1 MSAFGTKKPG
11 ANRAVQMTY
20 PEVFATVYAQTGA
33 PEAFDSGPTLEIRE
47 LPSGDDLQA
56 QFHEQKRNDANRMAM
71 AAVASR
77 KSSDNHLL
85 MYGTKN
91 PFTAVLGQRKFA
103 NPSNGAAGI
112 GGNLYAREQMVG
124 GGMTGGVL
132 RSAQGQRFGKQML
145 LNRIPQLDAI
155 ERARRQFLAQVPIT
169 EQYGTVDSNEAT
181 IESPVSELV
190 ELNLGVQ
197 QLEDSISSGLRGI
210 NRFTLVDLA
219 SVLKILF
226 RISSTA
232 NREEM
237 EILNEKFQDLAGE
250 NGVLA
255 ALEEEIDQAGI
266 EEEVTNIPIAK
277 SVVNYTDKMATYV
290 RKMLGVVNRS
300 LRERQAFSKALV
312 KQLGFTR
319 VNVTTGI
326 EEKQPPILAPRI
338 PDPDEPAPEPQAEEE
353 EEDDEEGYQPPD
365 VPGARAPLL
374 EEEEEEEQS
383 EEALPSAAELTEIGS
398 TTEGPQAN
406 VKALKHYYRS
416 LTGKRNFSTFRGTV
430 PTEIYKARRAKGY
443 DRDTALESIPVMVQ
457 HSALRGKDLTGKLLF
472 GNRAYKDSFLDVYP
486 EYTNTKKQYPLQ
498 ALFSA
503 VDTFNQ
509 SIEEGIEG
517 SGRSGG
523 ATGGARRRPAGVAPM
538 TDTFTIPN
546 TPADIVEQK
555 DALAHAGRRNVG
567 YTRDGRQTFAYRSG
581 AFLNEELPPSGP
593 HDPYL
598 ETKRQ
603 FNVVKDAP
611 FQEARLREAAN
622 PVFNDKSQQFS
633 PEQLAQM
640 AKGVEK
646 DQPAEEGGRRRRAV
660 GRKPAAFA
668 KKVLGRGV
676 VGGVKN
682 LSVAQTNAI
691 LKNDE
696 EYQAAE
702 KDLLTELGYNKG
714 HKDYL
719 KRHIA
724 LVKAA
729 KARFAASEGEAASAM
744 ASMSNSAAATSG
756 KGKRGGIMRGQNLQ
770 DTGFADSARLTVE
783 NGYPARGGGRSGGMT
798 PSQRIALR
806 RKVNPSDPAKA
817 VLFERDPAKRA
828 ETEASHAARQ
838 KALSDAGLKEEKG
851 KLVAKGRKL
860 SLRAK
865 LASDAATGGAR
876 MKQTKK
882 SRSVGRETITDIAR
896 RLSFDPPIL
905 PGRTSR
911 GALILRE
918 ALLNPEVRPEESR
931 GLRNYTYRS
940 PTRKTEA
947 QMRKE
952 QREGKGRAKGG
963 MLPTTPL
970 HQGRPFVKPPKLPVR
985 KIVEAPSGDSGS
997 TSKEYT
1003 ADKHPIKKSSTGE
1016 TPQTGKGAHGLTR
1029 ATLPTDREGFVALS
1043 QKLKG
1048 MGHYIRVN
1056 SGSQLKS
1063 IRANFIKKLG
1073 L

>member
-1 MSAFGTKKPG
+1 
-11 ANRAVQMTY
+11 
-20 PEVFATVYAQTGA
+20 
-33 PEAFDSGPTLEIRE
+33 
-47 LPSGDDLQA
+47 
-56 QFHEQKRNDANRMAM
+56 
-71 AAVASR
+71 
-77 KSSDNHLL
+77 
-85 MYGTKN
+85 
-91 PFTAVLGQRKFA
+91 
-103 NPSNGAAGI
+103 
-112 GGNLYAREQMVG
+112 
-124 GGMTGGVL
+124 
-132 RSAQGQRFGKQML
+132 
-145 LNRIPQLDAI
+145 
-155 ERARRQFLAQVPIT
+155 
-169 EQYGTVDSNEAT
+169 
-181 IESPVSELV
+181 
-190 ELNLGVQ
+190 
-197 QLEDSISSGLRGI
+197 
-210 NRFTLVDLA
+210 VDLA

-237 EILNEKFQDLAGE
+237 EILNEKFEDLAGD

-255 ALEEEIDQAGI
+255 ALEDEIDQAGI

-277 SVVNYTDKMATYV
+277 SVVNYTDKIATYV
-290 RKMLGVVNRS
+290 RKMLGVVNKS

-319 VNVTTGI
+319 VNVTTGV

-338 PDPDEPAPEPQAEEE
+338 SDPDEPAPEPQAEEE
-353 EEDDEEGYQPPD
+353 EEDDEEGYQPLD
-365 VPGARAPLL
+365 VPGAQAPLL
-374 EEEEEEEQS
+374 GEEEEEEQS
-383 EEALPSAAELTEIGS
+383 EEALPPAAELTEIGS

-416 LTGKRNFSTFRGTV
+416 LTGKRNFSTSRGKV
-430 PTEIYKARRAKGY
+430 LSEIYKARRAKGY
-443 DRDTALESIPVMVQ
+443 GRDTALESIPVMVQ

-472 GNRAYKDSFLDVYP
+472 GNRAYKDSFLDAYP
-486 EYTNTKKQYPLQ
+486 EYTNTKNRFPLQ

-517 SGRSGG
+517 SGRVGG
-523 ATGGARRRPAGVAPM
+523 PQHRMPDGSMMDGARHGGARRRPAGVAPM

-646 DQPAEEGGRRRRAV
+646 DAPAEEGGARRRRAV

-676 VGGVKN
+676 V
-682 LSVAQTNAI
+682 
-691 LKNDE
+691 
-696 EYQAAE
+696 
-702 KDLLTELGYNKG
+702 
-714 HKDYL
+714 
-719 KRHIA
+719 
-724 LVKAA
+724 
-729 KARFAASEGEAASAM
+729 
-744 ASMSNSAAATSG
+744 
-756 KGKRGGIMRGQNLQ
+756 GGIMRGQNLQ

-851 KLVAKGRKL
+851 KLVAKGRKKL

-882 SRSVGRETITDIAR
+882 SRSVGRETIGDIAR

-911 GALILRE
+911 GALIARE
-918 ALLNPEVRPEESR
+918 AVLNPQVRPEAPR
-931 GLRNYTYRS
+931 GLRDFTYYS

-947 QMRKE
+947 KMRKE